1 MSDAWTRRRERMV
14 RTQIEARGVRD
25 PNVLAALAAVPR
37 HAFVPEAVRSLAY
50 DDCPLPIGGGQTIS
64 QPYMVALMTEALGV
78 GPGDRVLEVGT
89 GSGYQAAILAEMGC
103 RVHTVERDPALAEAA
118 AQRLAR
124 LGYGQVSV
132 HQGDGTLGWPD
143 AAPYRGVVVTA
154 GGPRVP
160 GPLRDQLDPGGATL
174 VMPVGGRGLQE
185 LLGVTRRGSRF
196 STEKLGG
203 CRFVPLVGEEGW

>member
-1 MSDAWTRRRERMV
+1 MV
-14 RTQIEARGVRD
+14 RTQLEARGVRD
-25 PNVLAALAAVPR
+25 PNVLAAFVAVPR

-64 QPYMVALMTEALGV
+64 QPYMVALMTEALEV

-89 GSGYQAAILAEMGC
+89 GSGYQSAILAEMGC
-103 RVHTVERDPALAEAA
+103 RVHTVERDPALAAA
-118 AQRLAR
+118 AARRLAR
-124 LGYGQVSV
+124 LGYDRVSV

-143 AAPYRGVVVTA
+143 AAPFRGVVVTA

-160 GPLRDQLDPGGATL
+160 DPLRDQLDPGGAAL
-174 VMPVGGRGLQE
+174 VMPVGDRGLQE
-185 LLGVTRRGSRF
+185 LLRITRRGNRF
-196 STEKLGG
+196 STENLGG

>member
-1 MSDAWTRRRERMV
+1 MV
-14 RTQIEARGVRD
+14 RTQLEARGVRV
-25 PNVLAALAAVPR
+25 PNVLAAFVAVPR

-103 RVHTVERDPALAEAA
+103 RVHTVERDPALAAA
-118 AQRLAR
+118 AARRLAR
-124 LGYGQVSV
+124 LGYDRVSV
-132 HQGDGTLGWPD
+132 HRGDGTLGWPD

-160 GPLRDQLDPGGATL
+160 DPLRDQLDPGGAAL
-174 VMPVGGRGLQE
+174 VMPVGDRGLQE
-185 LLGVTRRGSRF
+185 LLRITRRGNRF
-196 STEKLGG
+196 STENLGG